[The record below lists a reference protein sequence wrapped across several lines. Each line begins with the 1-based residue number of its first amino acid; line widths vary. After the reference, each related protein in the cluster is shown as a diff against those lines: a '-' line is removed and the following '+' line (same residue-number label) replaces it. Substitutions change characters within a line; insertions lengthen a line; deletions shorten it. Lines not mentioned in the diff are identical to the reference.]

1 MVHPIVG
8 LVLDGW
14 AELDRVLEGLNTED
28 ATRQV
33 DGGSAFA
40 WTLGHMTNQLDT
52 WINVR
57 QQHRQP
63 HPLFDDARLRFGGT
77 GVADNW
83 DQIRSAADE
92 VRAAARPYLESLTEA
107 DLALESPYAGTM
119 AGLVGRN
126 VTLRYLLLRIAAHTF
141 FHIGDI
147 ASVRSRRLGQS
158 VGDYPGLLPAC
169 L

>member
-1 MVHPIVG
+1 MAGIRPAPSARGTSRWQTTADSVPATEYRAWRSRPPGNRSMRRLTVSLAAPDAIV
-8 LVLDGW
+8 
-14 AELDRVLEGLNTED
+14 RV
-28 ATRQV
+28 AQMHQR
-33 DGGSAFA
+33 
-40 WTLGHMTNQLDT
+40 TNQFNLT
-52 WINVR
+52 SR
-57 QQHRQP
+57 R
-63 HPLFDDARLRFGGT
+63 
-77 GVADNW
+77 
-83 DQIRSAADE
+83 
-92 VRAAARPYLESLTEA
+92 LTEA